1 MGKPIN
7 HPFKAVGAVCAAAI
21 VMVLALGSLAQPKG
35 PYKPGDVVHFVLHD
49 ATGKS
54 MSLSQFKNKIIVLD
68 FYGYY

>member
-1 MGKPIN
+1 
-7 HPFKAVGAVCAAAI
+7 
-21 VMVLALGSLAQPKG
+21 MVLALGSLAQPKG